1 MPVTLQDV
9 LKQLDTDE
17 PDYTALTAL
26 GPDAVPH
33 LTTLVRS
40 DDPGVA
46 AKAAYLASLIQAD
59 ESIEALSSA
68 VASPHEV
75 VRVAAAAGLRN
86 LAGPQATRLAE
97 RLLDDGD
104 AGVRKVALNA
114 VGRLGLTT
122 LAAKVRSMASSDDET
137 ALRAVARQELDRLGG
152 GGEAPRARKRG
163 RKARATRPRSGGAGA
178 AGARKRKR
186 SSAKRR

>member
-1 MPVTLQDV
+1 MSVTLQEV

-17 PDYTALTAL
+17 PDYMALTAL

-40 DDPGVA
+40 ADPGLA
-46 AKAAYLASLIQAD
+46 SKAAYLASMIQTD
-59 ESIEALSSA
+59 ESIDALSSA

-86 LAGPQATRLAE
+86 LPAPQAARLAD

-104 AGVRKVALNA
+104 VGVRKVALSA
-114 VGRLGLTT
+114 VGRLGLMS
-122 LAAKVRSMASSDDET
+122 LEPKVRSMASRDAEV
-137 ALRAVARQELDRLGG
+137 ALRAAAKQELAHLGVDG
-152 GGEAPRARKRG
+152 KPAPAAKRG
-163 RKARATRPRSGGAGA
+163 RTRRATRKRTGQASS
-178 AGARKRKR
+178 RKKAP
-186 SSAKRR
+186 AKRR